1 MKFNLKFTSP
11 RGKEIVFDDYY
22 DEISEY
28 GTCWVHM
35 CKHCHNKYRS
45 ILKNKS
51 SSGGSGLA
59 TCSVKGCENKA
70 DYYVDFDGAEVKVI
84 GGN

>member
-1 MKFNLKFTSP
+1 MQYLKFISP

-45 ILKNKS
+45 ILGNRVS
-51 SSGGSGLA
+51 ESASDSA
-59 TCSVKGCENKA
+59 ICSLKGCNNTA
-70 DYYVDFDGAEVKVI
+70 DYYADFAGAEVKVI
-84 GGN
+84 